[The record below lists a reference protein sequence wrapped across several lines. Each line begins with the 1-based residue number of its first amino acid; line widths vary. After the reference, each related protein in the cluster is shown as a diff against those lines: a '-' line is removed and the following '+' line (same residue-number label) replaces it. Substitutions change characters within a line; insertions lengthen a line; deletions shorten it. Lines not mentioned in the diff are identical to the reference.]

1 MPVILLTTLCY
12 KSFLK
17 KNKKQKNK
25 KTKKKIISKYRHAGL
40 QIWSHF
46 MNLKMETLVSFH
58 HYLFKIISFHLC
70 LQDGFSP
77 SLTLFPQITTHAKTT
92 HIHKM
97 ILLYSHSFLQLN
109 LNFLKKKR
117 SAFAIYT
124 YSLLFL

>member
-1 MPVILLTTLCY
+1 M
-12 KSFLK
+12 
-17 KNKKQKNK
+17 
-25 KTKKKIISKYRHAGL
+25 

-46 MNLKMETLVSFH
+46 MNLNMETLVSFH
-58 HYLFKIISFHLC
+58 HFLFKIISFHLC

-109 LNFLKKKR
+109 LNFFKKKR
-117 SAFAIYT
+117 DLH
-124 YSLLFL
+124 LLFIRIPSFSYKINSYLTSALIFFGEITTNAGSKGQLVLSSLSCTF